1 MRISNEINKNQQ
13 NMNKTFWNFYLIYHN
28 LNKKRT
34 LTLFFNIQLF
44 AGKLISNKNKNEHR
58 LILNNSML
66 VFIFIITKF

>member
-13 NMNKTFWNFYLIYHN
+13 NMNKTFWIFYLIYHN

-44 AGKLISNKNKNEHR
+44 AGKLISNKNKNPLKNIEKCQNQITTVI
-58 LILNNSML
+58 LIMA
-66 VFIFIITKF
+66 